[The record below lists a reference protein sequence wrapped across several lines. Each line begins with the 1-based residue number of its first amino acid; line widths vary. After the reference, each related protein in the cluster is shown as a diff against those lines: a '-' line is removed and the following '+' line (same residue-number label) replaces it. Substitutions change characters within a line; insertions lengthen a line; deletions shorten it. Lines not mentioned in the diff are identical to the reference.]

1 MIGWKND
8 IWIGRKVTV
17 GSDDKSAIM
26 IKVASIT
33 VAVSMAVMVVSVAV
47 IMGFKHE
54 ISSKIAGFEGHI
66 HIVNLDNNRSYE
78 KKPIATLDK
87 SIADKIRSLPNVKSI
102 SCYGYKPGLL
112 LGNNDMHGMVL
123 KGVDADADLSFF
135 SRTLT
140 RGRLPENGAERSKEI
155 IVSQQMADALLLDT
169 GRHVEAIFVQD
180 PPRRDRFV
188 VCGIYDSS
196 LAEFD
201 ELMVLTDIRNVRRLN
216 NWGDSLSSGYEI
228 TLRDHTLLD
237 KTKAEVETIVFDTDR
252 MLMVTDYIERNTAI
266 FDWLD
271 LQDTNGVVI
280 ITIMLIVAC
289 FNMAAMMLMIMA
301 RSTRFIGIM
310 KTLGSRN
317 VSLQRIF
324 IYRASTIALKGIVWG
339 DIAAIVLLAIQKIT
353 GIVKLDS
360 TGYFIS
366 SVPVE
371 LNVWHI
377 MLLSLGSYIVIII
390 TQIIPTMIVSGF
402 SPAESMKYKE

>member
-1 MIGWKND
+1 
-8 IWIGRKVTV
+8 
-17 GSDDKSAIM
+17 
-26 IKVASIT
+26 
-33 VAVSMAVMVVSVAV
+33 
-47 IMGFKHE
+47 
-54 ISSKIAGFEGHI
+54 
-66 HIVNLDNNRSYE
+66 
-78 KKPIATLDK
+78 
-87 SIADKIRSLPNVKSI
+87 
-102 SCYGYKPGLL
+102 
-112 LGNNDMHGMVL
+112 
-123 KGVDADADLSFF
+123 
-135 SRTLT
+135 
-140 RGRLPENGAERSKEI
+140 
-155 IVSQQMADALLLDT
+155 
-169 GRHVEAIFVQD
+169 
-180 PPRRDRFV
+180 
-188 VCGIYDSS
+188 
-196 LAEFD
+196 
-201 ELMVLTDIRNVRRLN
+201 
-216 NWGDSLSSGYEI
+216 
-228 TLRDHTLLD
+228 LRDHTLLD